1 MKPLPILLCLV
12 QLSAQG
18 LAVHE
23 ILFLEDP
30 STQDRVSMHSLSR
43 RWRADLLRFRVL
55 RSQGE
60 YLFCV
65 NYSLQS

>member
-1 MKPLPILLCLV
+1 
-12 QLSAQG
+12 
-18 LAVHE
+18 
-23 ILFLEDP
+23 
-30 STQDRVSMHSLSR
+30 MHSLSR

-65 NYSLQS
+65 NDSLQS